1 MRTTVTLDDE
11 LVARAM
17 ELTGIT
23 DRSVLLREALTN
35 LIQREA
41 SRRMARLGGSEP
53 NLVQPPRRR
62 FG

>member
-1 MRTTVTLDDE
+1 MRTTVTLDDQLLGE
-11 LVARAM
+11 AT

-23 DRSVLLREALTN
+23 DRSALIREALTR
-35 LIQREA
+35 LIQSEN
-41 SRRMARLGGSEP
+41 SRRLGRLGGSEP

>member
-1 MRTTVTLDDE
+1 MRTTVTLDDQLLGE
-11 LVARAM
+11 AT

-23 DRSVLLREALTN
+23 DRSALIREALTR
-35 LIQREA
+35 LIQSEN
-41 SRRMARLGGSEP
+41 SRRLARLGGSEP